1 MLFYSDTMRYY
12 SEIKME
18 KTDMGESQK
27 CHIGPHK
34 RMHSIW
40 LSLYEEL
47 EQAKATVMT
56 EIMSVVALAWCV
68 DSDLG
73 GTLYSGR
80 NGLNLE
86 GVLAT

>member
-1 MLFYSDTMRYY
+1 
-12 SEIKME
+12 
-18 KTDMGESQK
+18 MGEK
-27 CHIGPHK
+27 K
-34 RMHSIW
+34 RMHSVW
-40 LSLYEEL
+40 LSFYEEL

-73 GTLYSGR
+73 GTFYGGQ